1 MTPEQSAHLSE
12 EAINDCLIGLG
23 SPQSEAHLA
32 VCGECS
38 SRLKEFQMD
47 MAMFNQATLAWSESR
62 PRRNQHA
69 APTPWIGRIAAS
81 PLGWALAAALL
92 VAIGYPAWNHYRPA
106 AHTAS
111 LAGPPIVDS
120 EAQIAQDNDLLQ
132 SVNVALNEDEESPVA
147 VYHLSEAPHPRSKA
161 RSELRKQ

>member
-32 VCGECS
+32 VCVGCS
-38 SRLKEFQMD
+38 SRVKEFQTD
-47 MAMFNQATLAWSESR
+47 MAAFNQTTLAWSESR
-62 PRRNQHA
+62 PRTNLHS
-69 APTPWIGRIAAS
+69 APAPRTGRIAVL

-92 VAIGYPAWNHYRPA
+92 VVIGFPVWNHYRSAVHTAPA
-106 AHTAS
+106 AGSAS
-111 LAGPPIVDS
+111 VDS

>member
-32 VCGECS
+32 VCAVCRGQVKGFET
-38 SRLKEFQMD
+38 D
-47 MAMFNQATLAWSESR
+47 IAAFNQTTLAWTEAR
-62 PRRNQHA
+62 PHTTLRA
-69 APTPWIGRIAAS
+69 APTPRARRITAG

-92 VAIGYPAWNHYRPA
+92 AAVGLPVWNHYRPA

-111 LAGPPIVDS
+111 VAGPVTVDS
-120 EAQIAQDNDLLQ
+120 EAQIAQDNDLLR
-132 SVNVALNEDEESPVA
+132 SVNVALNEGEESPIA
-147 VYHLSEAPHPRSKA
+147 VYHLSEAPHPRSKT